1 MESAKTLLHARTL
14 LAIGMLGVT
23 IALGC
28 SDDDPPTASVKPVD
42 GSGGINV
49 VVEGTSFSAERIE
62 VQAGATTT
70 ITLDNRDPLAHTLTV
85 YLGGA
90 PEGDIAADTGQ
101 VEAGESGEA
110 VVFFAS
116 AGEHAFRC
124 EVHPD
129 RMRGTL
135 VVR

>member
-1 MESAKTLLHARTL
+1 MHGAKTLLQVRTL
-14 LAIGMLGVT
+14 LAIGILGVA

-42 GSGGINV
+42 GSGEINV
-49 VVEGTSFSAERIE
+49 VVEGTSFSVERIE

-70 ITLDNRDPLAHTLTV
+70 ITLDNRDALRHTLTV
-85 YLGGA
+85 YVGEE

-101 VEAGESGEA
+101 VEARESGEA

-124 EVHPD
+124 EIHPD
-129 RMRGTL
+129 KMAGTL